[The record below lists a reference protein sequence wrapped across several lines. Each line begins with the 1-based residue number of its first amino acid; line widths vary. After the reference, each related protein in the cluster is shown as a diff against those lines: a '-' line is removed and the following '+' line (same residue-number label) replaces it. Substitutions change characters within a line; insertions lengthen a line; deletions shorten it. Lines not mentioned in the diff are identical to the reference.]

1 MEILP
6 IKNQQ
11 KSLTSEVVMNLFT
24 KSELELSKN
33 VLKNSGSSP
42 TNFES

>member
-11 KSLTSEVVMNLFT
+11 KSLTCEVVINLFT
-24 KSELELSKN
+24 KSELKLSKN
-33 VLKNSGSSP
+33 VLENSGSSP
-42 TNFES
+42 KNFES